1 MYSCLVS
8 TYMNINLC
16 GVWLFETMTMRTKPL
31 SDTDQ
36 EYNSVD
42 NVFFVHKMER

>member
-8 TYMNINLC
+8 TYRNINLC
-16 GVWLFETMTMRTKPL
+16 GNWFFETMTMRAKPL

-36 EYNSVD
+36 EYISVD
-42 NVFFVHKMER
+42 NIFVVHKMER